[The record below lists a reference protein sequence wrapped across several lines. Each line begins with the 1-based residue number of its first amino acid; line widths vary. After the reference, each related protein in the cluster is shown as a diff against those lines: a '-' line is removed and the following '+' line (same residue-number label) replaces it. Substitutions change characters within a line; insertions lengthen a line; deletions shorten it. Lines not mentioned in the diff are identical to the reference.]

1 MGEPCFAKEIES
13 EEDQEEVEEASQFVA
28 LVVAA

>member
-1 MGEPCFAKEIES
+1 MGEACLAKEIES
-13 EEDQEEVEEASQFVA
+13 EEDQEKVEEASQFVA